1 MRHHQDHDP
10 YGETEQYDR
19 RINSRDRPHERC
31 HALAAPESRENG
43 EDVSEHGGEYGDD
56 LDIYQPHI
64 EDVEPRFVCAV
75 GENAVVFHQV
85 DDRHGDESLQH
96 VQSENRQGRALAQ
109 HAQHVGRAGV
119 LAAVFA
125 DVDAVIF
132 FAYPYGAGDRAEQVG
147 DDYHRDNAIVSQYHA
162 LYLSG
167 LYMQI

>member
-64 EDVEPRFVCAV
+64 VDV
-75 GENAVVFHQV
+75 GVVFEDLGQC
-85 DDRHGDESLQH
+85 DRDESLEEIQ
-96 VQSENRQGRALAQ
+96 QKDRQGCPASQ
-109 HAQHVGRAGV
+109 HPQHVGRTGV
-119 LAAVFA
+119 FAAVFP

-132 FAYPYGAGDRAEQVG
+132 LPI
-147 DDYHRDNAIVSQYHA
+147 HTA
-162 LYLSG
+162 LGIEPSR
-167 LYMQI
+167 

>member
-64 EDVEPRFVCAV
+64 VDV
-75 GENAVVFHQV
+75 GVVFEDLGQC
-85 DDRHGDESLQH
+85 DRDESLEEIQ
-96 VQSENRQGRALAQ
+96 QKDRQGCRRPSTRSMLVVPAFLLPCS
-109 HAQHVGRAGV
+109 RMSM
-119 LAAVFA
+119 
-125 DVDAVIF
+125 
-132 FAYPYGAGDRAEQVG
+132 P
-147 DDYHRDNAIVSQYHA
+147 
-162 LYLSG
+162 
-167 LYMQI
+167 